1 MNFGGETIEDIILS
15 EDKRGV
21 SELRPFLPADFC
33 AQAARYTLD
42 HPGKVAIITG
52 FYILTAGQHETDGP
66 PGAIAMGNAL
76 QELGSQVT
84 YVTDAHTAPMMRKW
98 LGDKASHRTVIL
110 SEAKNLSPPDVV
122 DFPIAGEDESRTAAK
137 QLLDELAPDLLIT
150 IERCGR
156 NASDVYL
163 NMLSRDITE
172 YTARLDYL
180 FEYGVPSVGI
190 GDGGNEIGMGNVA
203 EHIPAVDRLPDE
215 PAISTV
221 DRLVIASVSNWGGY
235 GLVAALSRQVGRNLL
250 PSIEEDARLITE
262 MVDDGAVD
270 GGSGQN
276 RYYVDNF
283 TLEENAQLLGLL
295 HEKVED
301 ALK

>member
-1 MNFGGETIEDIILS
+1 MNFEGETIEDIILS

-21 SELRPFLPADFC
+21 SELRSFVPADFC
-33 AQAARYTLD
+33 TQAAQYLLD

-66 PGAIAMGNAL
+66 PGAIAIGNAL
-76 QELGSQVT
+76 QELGREVT
-84 YVTDAHTAPMMRKW
+84 YVTDCHSAPMMRKW
-98 LGDKASHRTVIL
+98 LGDRAEVI
-110 SEAKNLSPPDVV
+110 E
-122 DFPIAGEDESRTAAK
+122 FPIADADASREAARK
-137 QLLDELAPDLLIT
+137 LIEELRPDLLVT

-156 NASDVYL
+156 TAGDVYL

-180 FEYGVPSVGI
+180 FEFGIPSVGI

-203 EHIPAVDRLPDE
+203 EHIPPVDRLPDE
-215 PAISTV
+215 PAITEV
-221 DRLVIASVSNWGGY
+221 DRLVLASVSNWGGY
-235 GLVAALSRQVGRNLL
+235 GLVSALSRFVGRNLL
-250 PSIEEDARLITE
+250 PKVEHEDRMITQ

-270 GGSGQN
+270 GGSGIN

-283 TLEENAQLLGLL
+283 TLEENGELLGLL
-295 HEKVED
+295 HKIVE
-301 ALK
+301 AGAK

>member
-1 MNFGGETIEDIILS
+1 MNFEGETIEDIILS

-21 SELRPFLPADFC
+21 SELRSFVPADFC
-33 AQAARYTLD
+33 TQAAQYLLD

-66 PGAIAMGNAL
+66 PGAIAIGNAL
-76 QELGSQVT
+76 QELGREVT
-84 YVTDAHTAPMMRKW
+84 YVTDCHSAPMMRKW
-98 LGDKASHRTVIL
+98 LGDRAEVI
-110 SEAKNLSPPDVV
+110 E
-122 DFPIAGEDESRTAAK
+122 FPIADAEASRESAR
-137 QLLDELAPDLLIT
+137 QLIEELRPDLLVT

-156 NASDVYL
+156 TAGDVYL

-180 FEYGVPSVGI
+180 FEFGIPSVGI

-203 EHIPAVDRLPDE
+203 EHIPPVDRLPDE
-215 PAISTV
+215 PAITEV
-221 DRLVIASVSNWGGY
+221 DRLVLASVSNWGGY
-235 GLVAALSRQVGRNLL
+235 GLVSALSRFVGRNLL
-250 PSIEEDARLITE
+250 PKVEHEDRMITQ

-270 GGSGQN
+270 GGSGIN

-283 TLEENAQLLGLL
+283 TLEENGELLGLL
-295 HEKVED
+295 HKIVE
-301 ALK
+301 AGAK

>member
-1 MNFGGETIEDIILS
+1 MNFAGNTIEDIILS

-21 SELRPFLPADFC
+21 SELRPFLPSDFC
-33 AQAARYTLD
+33 ERAAQYILD
-42 HPGKVAIITG
+42 HPGRVAIITG

-66 PGAIAMGNAL
+66 PGAIAIGNAL
-76 QELGSQVT
+76 QELGNEVT
-84 YVTDAHTAPMMRKW
+84 YVTDCHTAPMMHKW
-98 LGDKASHRTVIL
+98 LAFRQSQGARGA
-110 SEAKNLSPPDVV
+110 EVV
-122 DFPIAGEDESRTAAK
+122 DFPIAGEEASREAAQK
-137 QLLDELAPDLLIT
+137 LLDDLRPDLLIS

-156 NASDVYL
+156 NAGDVYL

-180 FEYGVPSVGI
+180 FEHGVPSVGI

-203 EHIPAVDRLPDE
+203 EHIPPVDRLPDE

-221 DRLVIASVSNWGGY
+221 DRLVLASVSNWGGY
-235 GLVAALSRQVGRNLL
+235 GLVAAISRLAGRNLL
-250 PSIEEDARLITE
+250 PSVEEDSRLITE

-283 TLEENAQLLGLL
+283 TLEENGELLALL
-295 HEKVED
+295 HEKVEE
-301 ALK
+301 ALN

>member
-1 MNFGGETIEDIILS
+1 MNFGGDTIEDIILS

-21 SELRPFLPADFC
+21 SELRPFLPADYC
-33 AQAARYTLD
+33 DQAARYVLD
-42 HPGKVAIITG
+42 HPGRVAIITG

-84 YVTDAHTAPMMRKW
+84 YVTDCHTAPMMRKW
-98 LGDKASHRTVIL
+98 LGDRA
-110 SEAKNLSPPDVV
+110 EVV
-122 DFPIAGEDESRTAAK
+122 DFPIAAEKESREAAS
-137 QLLDELAPDLLIT
+137 QLLADLRPDLLIT

-156 NASDVYL
+156 NANDVYL

-180 FEYGVPSVGI
+180 FEHGVPSVGI

-203 EHIPAVDRLPDE
+203 EHIPPVDRLPDE

-221 DRLVIASVSNWGGY
+221 DRLVLASVSNWGGY
-235 GLVAALSRQVGRNLL
+235 GLVAAISRLVGRNLL
-250 PSIEEDARLITE
+250 PSIEEDARLIAE

-283 TLEENAQLLGLL
+283 TLEENAELLGLL
-295 HEKVED
+295 HKRVDE

>member
-1 MNFGGETIEDIILS
+1 MNFEGETIEDIILS

-21 SELRPFLPADFC
+21 SELRSFVPADFC
-33 AQAARYTLD
+33 TQAAQYLLD

-66 PGAIAMGNAL
+66 PGAIAIGNAL
-76 QELGSQVT
+76 QELGREVT
-84 YVTDAHTAPMMRKW
+84 YVTDCHSAPMMRKW
-98 LGDKASHRTVIL
+98 LGDRAEVI
-110 SEAKNLSPPDVV
+110 E
-122 DFPIAGEDESRTAAK
+122 FPIADAEASREAARK
-137 QLLDELAPDLLIT
+137 LIEELRPDLLVT

-156 NASDVYL
+156 TAGDVYL

-180 FEYGVPSVGI
+180 FEFGIPSVGI

-203 EHIPAVDRLPDE
+203 EHIPPVDRLPDE
-215 PAISTV
+215 PAITEV
-221 DRLVIASVSNWGGY
+221 DRLVLASVSNWGGY
-235 GLVAALSRQVGRNLL
+235 GLVSALSRIVGRNLL
-250 PSIEEDARLITE
+250 PKVEHEDRMITQ

-270 GGSGQN
+270 GGSGIN

-283 TLEENAQLLGLL
+283 TLEENGELLGLL
-295 HEKVED
+295 HKIVE
-301 ALK
+301 AGAK

>member
-1 MNFGGETIEDIILS
+1 M
-15 EDKRGV
+15 
-21 SELRPFLPADFC
+21 RPFLPADFC
-33 AQAARYTLD
+33 DRAARYVLA

-84 YVTDAHTAPMMRKW
+84 YVTDCHTAPMMRKW
-98 LGDKASHRTVIL
+98 LGDRA
-110 SEAKNLSPPDVV
+110 DVV
-122 DFPIAGEDESRTAAK
+122 DFPIAGEEESREAARR
-137 QLLDELAPDLLIT
+137 LLEELRPDLLIT

-180 FEYGVPSVGI
+180 FEHGVPSVGI

-203 EHIPAVDRLPDE
+203 EHIPPVDRLPDE

-235 GLVAALSRQVGRNLL
+235 GLVAAISRLAGRNLL
-250 PSIEEDARLITE
+250 PPVEEDTRLITE

-270 GGSGQN
+270 GSSGLN

-283 TLEENAQLLGLL
+283 TLEENAGLLGLL
-295 HEKVED
+295 HERVEEV
-301 ALK
+301 LR

>member
-33 AQAARYTLD
+33 DQAARYILD

-76 QELGSQVT
+76 QALGNQVT
-84 YVTDAHTAPMMRKW
+84 YVTDNHTAPMMRKW
-98 LGDKASHRTVIL
+98 LGDRA
-110 SEAKNLSPPDVV
+110 DVV
-122 DFPIAGEDESRTAAK
+122 DFPIAGESESKEAAR
-137 QLLDELAPDLLIT
+137 QLLDELSPDLLIS

-180 FEYGVPSVGI
+180 FEHGVPSVGI

-203 EHIPAVDRLPDE
+203 EHIPPVDRLPDE

-221 DRLVIASVSNWGGY
+221 DRLVLASVSNWGGY
-235 GLVAALSRQVGRNLL
+235 GLVAAMSRLAGRNLL
-250 PSIEEDARLITE
+250 PSIEEDAKLITE

-283 TLEENAQLLGLL
+283 TLEENAELLGLL
-295 HEKVED
+295 HEKVKE
-301 ALK
+301 ALQESR

>member
-21 SELRPFLPADFC
+21 SELRSFLPADFC
-33 AQAARYTLD
+33 DQAARYVLD
-42 HPGKVAIITG
+42 HPGKIAIITG

-66 PGAIAMGNAL
+66 PGAIAIGNAL
-76 QELGSQVT
+76 QTMGNRVT
-84 YVTDAHTAPMMRKW
+84 YVTDCHTAPMMRKW
-98 LGDKASHRTVIL
+98 LGDRADL
-110 SEAKNLSPPDVV
+110 V
-122 DFPIAGEDESRTAAK
+122 DFPIAGEEESREAAR
-137 QLLDELAPDLLIT
+137 QLLDELSPDLLIS

-180 FEYGVPSVGI
+180 FEYSVPSVGI

-203 EHIPAVDRLPDE
+203 EHIPPVDRLPDE

-221 DRLVIASVSNWGGY
+221 DRLVLASVSNWGGY
-235 GLVAALSRQVGRNLL
+235 GLVAAMSKLAGRNLL

-283 TLEENAQLLGLL
+283 TLDENAELLGLL
-295 HEKVED
+295 HEKVNE
-301 ALK
+301 ALKPK

>member
-33 AQAARYTLD
+33 DQAARYILD

-66 PGAIAMGNAL
+66 PGAIALGNAL

-84 YVTDAHTAPMMRKW
+84 YVTDRHTAPMMRKW
-98 LGDKASHRTVIL
+98 LGDKA
-110 SEAKNLSPPDVV
+110 DVV
-122 DFPIAGEDESRTAAK
+122 DFPITGEDESRAVAE
-137 QLLDELAPDLLIT
+137 QLLNELGPNLLIT

-180 FEYGVPSVGI
+180 FEHGLPSVGI

-203 EHIPAVDRLPDE
+203 EHIPPVDRLPEE

-235 GLVAALSRQVGRNLL
+235 GLVAAMSRQVGRNLL

-283 TLEENAQLLGLL
+283 TLEENAQLLRLL
-295 HEKVED
+295 HEKVEQ
-301 ALK
+301 ASKR

>member
-1 MNFGGETIEDIILS
+1 MNFGGETIEDLILS

-21 SELRPFLPADFC
+21 SELRPFVPADFC
-33 AQAARYTLD
+33 DRAARYILD
-42 HPGKVAIITG
+42 HPGRVAIITG

-66 PGAIAMGNAL
+66 PGAIAIGNAL
-76 QELGSQVT
+76 QELGREVA
-84 YVTDAHTAPMMRKW
+84 YVTDCHTAPMMGKW
-98 LGDKASHRTVIL
+98 LGSKAQ
-110 SEAKNLSPPDVV
+110 VV
-122 DFPIAGEDESRTAAK
+122 DFPIAREAASRDAAR
-137 QLLDELAPDLLIT
+137 QLIGDLQPDLLIS

-156 NASDVYL
+156 NAGDVYL
-163 NMLSRDITE
+163 NMLSRDITQ

-180 FEYGVPSVGI
+180 FELGIPSVGI

-203 EHIPAVDRLPDE
+203 QHIPPVDSLPDE

-235 GLVAALSRQVGRNLL
+235 GLVASISRMVGQNLL
-250 PSIEEDARLITE
+250 PTVEEDTRLITQ

-270 GGSGQN
+270 GGSGLN

-283 TLEENAQLLGLL
+283 TLEENAEMLGLI
-295 HEKVED
+295 HGMVD
-301 ALK
+301 GGI

>member
-1 MNFGGETIEDIILS
+1 MNFGGDTIEDIILS

-21 SELRPFLPADFC
+21 SELRPFLPADYC
-33 AQAARYTLD
+33 DQAARYVLD
-42 HPGKVAIITG
+42 HPGRVAIITG

-84 YVTDAHTAPMMRKW
+84 YVTDCHTAPMMRKW
-98 LGDKASHRTVIL
+98 LEDRA
-110 SEAKNLSPPDVV
+110 EVV
-122 DFPIAGEDESRTAAK
+122 DFPIAAEKESREAAS
-137 QLLDELAPDLLIT
+137 QLLADLRPDLLIT

-156 NASDVYL
+156 NANDVYL

-180 FEYGVPSVGI
+180 FEHGVPSVGI

-203 EHIPAVDRLPDE
+203 EHIPPVDRLPDE

-221 DRLVIASVSNWGGY
+221 DRLVLASVSNWGGY
-235 GLVAALSRQVGRNLL
+235 GLVAAISRLVGRNLL
-250 PSIEEDARLITE
+250 PSIEEDARLIAE

-283 TLEENAQLLGLL
+283 TLEENAELLGLL
-295 HEKVED
+295 HKRVDE